1 MLLTDRNFNTSF
13 YDPALRHSS
22 VKLLITSISDTI
34 HHSNIMFETVSELFG
49 GAESNE
55 LPFLGP
61 MNSVAIG
68 KVLISTAFPKSISY
82 TRLAKAKIHFKTDS
96 SYEAS
101 DLKSVWTSQIN
112 LDDIKVIVYYGWGR
126 LGGILVIKPEQ
137 NQSYVRSLIM
147 NPCQIRD
154 KFNMHSGNLGKHLS
168 NLESLSGETCLL
180 SCSVTAP
187 FSFKSIGQEIKSLNG
202 GKIVDQAKVF
212 GNSKNRLNS
221 MWLNNANQCPVI
233 IHRRLFSTDLKDRIS
248 PPLAEDQ
255 WVQTK

>member
-1 MLLTDRNFNTSF
+1 
-13 YDPALRHSS
+13 
-22 VKLLITSISDTI
+22 
-34 HHSNIMFETVSELFG
+34 MFETVSELFG
-49 GAESNE
+49 GADSNE

-68 KVLISTAFPKSISY
+68 KVLISIAFPKSISY

-101 DLKSVWTSQIN
+101 DLKSVWTYQIN
-112 LDDIKVIVYYGWGR
+112 LDDIKVIVFYGWGR

-154 KFNMHSGNLGKHLS
+154 KFNMHSGNLVKHLS

-180 SCSVTAP
+180 SCSVTSP
-187 FSFKSIGQEIKSLNG
+187 FTFKYLGQEIKSLNG

-221 MWLNNANQCPVI
+221 IWLNNANQCPVI
-233 IHRRLFSTDLKDRIS
+233 IHRRLFSTDLKDRS
-248 PPLAEDQ
+248 GLPLAEDQ